1 MNNYLLNKMGFIS
14 DIYNYFAT
22 EPMRLLQ
29 LIIIPAVGWIVRWWW
44 NRPRI
49 YVRII
54 EERSPL
60 AYRQLLKFEIE
71 NRGPTP
77 TSLNPKVIVSGYDP
91 KGIKRRFEFDLG
103 AEEIYKSEPQDR
115 ALPPSVPKKLSAIAE
130 DIESVYGYIIFK
142 IFRFVPTKGKAFKIR
157 MRYRDH
163 SSFIRFCLSLIV
175 YKVFNKTPWL

>member
-1 MNNYLLNKMGFIS
+1 MGLIL

-22 EPMRLLQ
+22 DPWRLLQ
-29 LIIIPAVGWIVRWWW
+29 LIIIPAVGWVVRWWR

-54 EERSPL
+54 EERLPL

-77 TSLNPKVIVSGYDP
+77 TSLNRKVIVTGYDP
-91 KGIKRRFEFDLG
+91 KGVKRRFEFDLE
-103 AEEIYKSEPQDR
+103 AKEIYGQEPQDR

-130 DIESVYGYIIFK
+130 DIDGVYGYIYFK
-142 IFRFVPTKGKAFKIR
+142 TFRFVPTTGKVLKVR
-157 MRYRDH
+157 MQYRDRL
-163 SSFIRFCLSLIV
+163 SSFRFCLSLMV
-175 YKVFNKTPWL
+175 YRVFKKTPWLKPIT